1 MPTVTSVRAFCPLHD
16 SSDKAILDSSIGAA
30 LETREESSR
39 GGHGGHGG
47 CLKIGNQ
54 WFCCRALGSL
64 SPGFGGGMNTKSGSS
79 QNETTKAILL
89 LSASKL
95 PEQREQNSRHHCFRQ
110 RYRSAKKFSVRV
122 EEALHKGHVV
132 GRCLAISSCQRS
144 WPLRFPRLS

>member
-1 MPTVTSVRAFCPLHD
+1 VPTVTSVRAFCPLHD

-30 LETREESSR
+30 LETREESSH

-54 WFCCRALGSL
+54 WFCCQALDPL
-64 SPGFGGGMNTKSGSS
+64 SPDLGGGMNTKSSSS
-79 QNETTKAILL
+79 QNETTKAIP
-89 LSASKL
+89 SNENKIPVIMASGI
-95 PEQREQNSRHHCFRQ
+95 

-122 EEALHKGHVV
+122 EEALHQGHII

-144 WPLRFPRLS
+144 WPLPFPRLS